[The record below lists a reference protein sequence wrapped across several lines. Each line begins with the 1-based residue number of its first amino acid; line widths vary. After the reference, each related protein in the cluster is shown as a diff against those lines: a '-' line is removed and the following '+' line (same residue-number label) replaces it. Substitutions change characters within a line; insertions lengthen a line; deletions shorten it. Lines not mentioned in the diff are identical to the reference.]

1 MYRKQS
7 EPYDEWRS
15 LYIKRERHCSAGQ
28 YTKTAQTHTYIPSIS
43 CSQQG
48 YDRRQDAFLRRTD
61 AANRGNP
68 FLVLDLSF
76 KIVKGV
82 RAFDLESDGL
92 AGEGLK

>member
-1 MYRKQS
+1 MDGFHYM
-7 EPYDEWRS
+7 
-15 LYIKRERHCSAGQ
+15 LFTFHLICIKN
-28 YTKTAQTHTYIPSIS
+28 IPSIS

-48 YDRRQDAFLRRTD
+48 YGRPQDAFLRRTD

-76 KIVKGV
+76 KIVNGV

-92 AGEGLK
+92 AGEGLKKIYQSSLKP